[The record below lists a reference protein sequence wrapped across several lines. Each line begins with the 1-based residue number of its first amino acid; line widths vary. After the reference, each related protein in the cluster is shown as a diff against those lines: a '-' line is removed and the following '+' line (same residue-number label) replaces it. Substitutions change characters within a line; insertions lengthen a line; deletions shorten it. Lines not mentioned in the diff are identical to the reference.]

1 VPDNVMNEADLE
13 ARLLEAPFN
22 RWMGLSLL
30 ILADDVVEIGLTWR
44 EEMVSNPHLRV
55 VHGGVLGALIDT
67 SADFAVAAKLGE
79 PVPTVD
85 MRVDYHR
92 PATPG
97 DLRARARVVRLGST
111 LAVAETEVFDADG
124 RLVASGRGTYFTAQA
139 RR

>member
-1 VPDNVMNEADLE
+1 MPDNVMNEADLE

-30 ILADDVVEIGLTWR
+30 ALEDEAVEIGLTWR
-44 EEMVSNPHLRV
+44 EEMISNPRMRV

-92 PATPG
+92 PASPG
-97 DLRARARVVRLGST
+97 NLRARARVVRLGST

-139 RR
+139 KR